1 MSRSAL
7 HRLLLAPAVLTAL
20 LAAAPVALADDP
32 VATTTSGTAA
42 ITADARVAAWR
53 ADSGRLTVAFAG
65 RAPVTTSFRPPAGA
79 ILDVGP
85 RTGGGA
91 QLIYASGCSTHTD
104 RCALRT
110 VALTTAAVAGTLHPR
125 TVARIP
131 YRGGGGAPAVA
142 IDGARIAYAVHG
154 STGSGKAR
162 RACDVPYVRFTSRG
176 RSSTRKLDRGHC
188 AAIAQLDLGLGHVA
202 ILAKPTA
209 RATEVRT
216 VLTGGGHSR
225 TLQSENQGEES
236 NYVGAVSIDR
246 GGLYAS
252 LGGLRPTN
260 AFLRF
265 SLKNYKKTTARSFV
279 ALVGPFARDRDHQYY
294 VEQPAGPSY
303 DCRGAAGL
311 APCLV
316 VSGDDPFSGAPR
328 TLPTELALTVAPQPA
343 FTDTPPSATV
353 TAVRRRVTQSAQ
365 VGTDPVAGLPVQL
378 LSARLTAAEPGPL
391 TPTAA
396 TGTTGADG
404 TATIAVPSTPV
415 PRMSLGAASRPGAG
429 AIGVQTPDAFLLQT
443 FVRMTGVPE
452 RLPDGRLRITGTIS
466 PAQPG
471 RKVKLE
477 RRIQRV
483 CEHVV
488 SGGLITPSTVDT
500 PAGCIDRWSQD
511 PLATADVSADGAS
524 YAIEAATPA
533 DVYRVSL
540 DFAGGADVFP
550 GETAQITAP

>member
-7 HRLLLAPAVLTAL
+7 HRLLLAPAVLTAV
-20 LAAAPVALADDP
+20 LAAAPAALADDP
-32 VATTTSGTAA
+32 VATTTSGTTA
-42 ITADARVAAWR
+42 ITADAGVAAWR

-65 RAPVTTSFRPPAGA
+65 RAPVTTAFRPPAGA
-79 ILDVGP
+79 ILDVGL

-110 VALTTAAVAGTLHPR
+110 VALTTAAASGPLHPH

-131 YRGGGGAPAVA
+131 YRGGGAPAVA

-154 STGSGKAR
+154 STGSGKQR
-162 RACDVPYVRFTSRG
+162 KACDVPYVRFTAHG

-216 VLTGGGHSR
+216 VLTGGGPSR

-236 NYVGAVSIDR
+236 NYLGAVSIDS

-265 SLKNYKKTTARSFV
+265 SLKTYKKTSARSFV

-316 VSGDDPFSGAPR
+316 VSGDDPFSGAVR
-328 TLPTELALTVAPQPA
+328 TLPTELALTASPQPT
-343 FTDTPPSATV
+343 FTDTPPTATV
-353 TAVRRRVTQSAQ
+353 TATRRRVTQSAQ

-378 LSARLTAAEPGPL
+378 LTARIAAAAPGPL

-396 TGTTGADG
+396 IGTTGAGG
-404 TATIAVPSTPV
+404 TATIAVLGTPV
-415 PRMSLGAASRPGAG
+415 PRMSVGAASRPGAG
-429 AIGVQTPDAFLLQT
+429 AAGVQTPDALLLQT
-443 FVRMTGVPE
+443 FVRMTAVPQ
-452 RLPDGRLRITGTIS
+452 RLPDGRLRITGTIT

-477 RRIQRV
+477 RRIERV

-488 SGGLITPSTVDT
+488 SGGLVTPSTVDT
-500 PAGCIDRWSQD
+500 PAGCLDRWSQN

-540 DFAGGADVFP
+540 DFAGGADVFS